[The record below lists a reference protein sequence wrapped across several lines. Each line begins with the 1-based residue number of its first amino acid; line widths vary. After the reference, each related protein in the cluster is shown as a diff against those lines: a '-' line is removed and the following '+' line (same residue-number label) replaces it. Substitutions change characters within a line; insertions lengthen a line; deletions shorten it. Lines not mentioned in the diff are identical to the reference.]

1 MISRGGAHDPGTFNL
16 RAVAV
21 SVDWAGRPVLV
32 TGGASFIGSH
42 LVDALVA
49 RGAAVRIA
57 DDLSSGTI
65 DNIGAHLD
73 AGRIDFREGD
83 LRDPVFAAESLRG
96 IRTVFHL
103 AADHGGRGYVD
114 LNQSACATNLVLDG
128 VVFAASVAAG
138 VENVVYASSGCVY
151 PNFRQ
156 MDPSEELFLT
166 EDSAGPPYDADNLYG
181 WAKLMGEMTLTALCR
196 EGKLRGAA
204 CRYFT
209 VYGERGR
216 ENHAVIAMIARAFIG
231 QDPFRVWGTGEQVR
245 NWTYVGDIVE
255 GTIRAAEAIT
265 DGTAVN
271 IGTMERI
278 RVIDAVRQVLDYTR
292 QTPRIELQPDMPTG
306 PLNRVASNALAAEV
320 LGWRPEVPFSEGLR
334 RTIDWYFA
342 NKDRTEVARS
352 LESWLT
358 TR

>member
-1 MISRGGAHDPGTFNL
+1 MTIT
-16 RAVAV
+16 
-21 SVDWAGRPVLV
+21 WAGRPVLV

-42 LVDALVA
+42 LVEALLG
-49 RGAAVRIA
+49 RGASVRVA
-57 DDLSSGTI
+57 DDLSSGTL
-65 DNIGAHLD
+65 DNLRVNLD

-83 LRDPVFAAESLRG
+83 LRDQGFAAECARG
-96 IRTVFHL
+96 IGTVFHL

-128 VVFAASVAAG
+128 VVFNASVAAG
-138 VENVVYASSGCVY
+138 VEQVIYASSGCVY

-156 MDPSEELFLT
+156 MDPAEEVFLSEE
-166 EDSAGPPYDADNLYG
+166 SAGPPYDADNLYG
-181 WAKLMGEMTLTALCR
+181 WAKLMGEMTLAALCR
-196 EGKLRGAA
+196 EGKLKGAS

-231 QDPFRVWGTGEQVR
+231 QDPFLVWGTGEQVR
-245 NWTYVGDIVE
+245 NWTYVGDVVE
-255 GTIRAAEAIT
+255 GTIRAAEAIE
-265 DGTAVN
+265 DGSPVN

-278 RVIDAVRQVLDYTR
+278 RVIDAVRDVLRYTGR
-292 QTPRIELQPDMPTG
+292 SPRIEFQPAMPTG
-306 PLNRVASNALAAEV
+306 PLNRVADNSLSERL
-320 LGWRPEVPFSEGLR
+320 LGWRPGVRFEEGLQ

-342 NKDRTEVARS
+342 TKDRDEVSRS
-352 LESWLT
+352 LDSWLT

>member
-1 MISRGGAHDPGTFNL
+1 MTLEWS
-16 RAVAV
+16 
-21 SVDWAGRPVLV
+21 GRSVLV

-42 LVDALVA
+42 LVDALVQ
-49 RGAAVRIA
+49 RGAAVRVA

-65 DNIGAHLD
+65 ENLRVHLD
-73 AGRIDFREGD
+73 AGRIDFLEGD
-83 LRDPVFAAESLRG
+83 LRDAAFAAESTNG
-96 IRTVFHL
+96 VSTVFHL

-128 VVFAASVAAG
+128 VVFAASVASR
-138 VENVVYASSGCVY
+138 VENIVYASSGCVY

-166 EDSAGPPYDADNLYG
+166 EETAGPPFDADNLYG
-181 WAKLMGEMTLTALCR
+181 WAKLMGEMTLKALCR
-196 EGKLRGAA
+196 EGKLKAA
-204 CRYFT
+204 SCRYFT

-216 ENHAVIAMIARAFIG
+216 ENHAVMAMIARAFIG
-231 QDPFRVWGTGEQVR
+231 QDPFYVWGTGEQLR

-255 GTIRAAEAIT
+255 GSIRAAEVIE
-265 DGTAVN
+265 DGRALN

-278 RVIDAVRQVLDYTR
+278 RVIDAVREVLSYTGCN
-292 QTPRIELQPDMPTG
+292 PRIEFQAEMPTG
-306 PLNRVASNALAAEV
+306 PLNRVADNGLSERL
-320 LGWRPEVPFSEGLR
+320 LGWRPKVRFKDGLH

-342 NKDRTEVARS
+342 NKDRDEVARS
-352 LESWLT
+352 LDSWLT